1 MDENKFIEAVVKAIS
16 GLEDTFRSELS
27 GLRSDVDTLRSELIG
42 LRSNMDAFQSEL
54 SGLRS
59 DLTSGMERNIGV
71 QNQNTMTVVTM
82 LTSIN
87 NQLAAIR
94 NDIKEHADHEDRI
107 KKLEE
112 IVLRKGA

>member
-16 GLEDTFRSELS
+16 SLEDTFRSELS
-27 GLRSDVDTLRSELIG
+27 GLRSDVDTLRSEL
-42 LRSNMDAFQSEL
+42 

-59 DLTSGMERNIGV
+59 DLNSEMERNIGV

-94 NDIKEHADHEDRI
+94 NDVKQYADHEDRL

-112 IVLRKGA
+112 IVYRKGA